1 MSLTIKILVCSNI
14 TTRSLTNNL
23 EYMPR
28 NNRIPLAMTII
39 QSEEEEEGEKR
50 EEEMQ

>member
-39 QSEEEEEGEKR
+39 QSEEEEGEKR